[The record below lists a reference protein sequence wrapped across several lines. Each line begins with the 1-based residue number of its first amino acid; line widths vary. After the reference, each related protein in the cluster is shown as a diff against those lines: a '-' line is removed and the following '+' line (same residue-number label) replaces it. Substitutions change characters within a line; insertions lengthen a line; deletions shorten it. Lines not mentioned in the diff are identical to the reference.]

1 MTVANLYWLDQI
13 QPANRN
19 QVGDKAFYLGLL
31 GQKGYAVMPG
41 VVVADSAFREFL
53 GTINWLEPLF
63 ADLPNSALHLDVD
76 NPRQLQAIAQQ
87 IRQAIQST
95 PLAADWLAQLVAATS
110 SWQASA
116 VILRPSFALESRI
129 DSSISY
135 RTIGL
140 FASQVCWNQP
150 EAIAQNLK
158 RVWAE
163 LFRAKSLLYWQRLG
177 LRLQQ
182 INLAVL
188 VQPIGS
194 AIAAGDLYTQ
204 DSHLEIRA
212 TWGLGAALTRGEVTP
227 DRYQV
232 HRQTGAIQLQQPG
245 SRTFAYHITVP
256 SPAPS
261 QAESLASQDCLQAH
275 VVKPLQQEQPILTEL
290 ELEQLTHLTQRL
302 SADLSPSLRLEW
314 AISKRFPQG
323 VAAPSDTTPILY
335 LTQASPQPLPIPTSS
350 FRSPTVSSAVV
361 LSPSTPAN
369 WQISGLSPLVV
380 RGLGAA
386 SGQIFGEAWVVPD
399 SIQPA
404 VKAPAGAVWIAS
416 QITPDWIFELKQAAG
431 IITEQGGMTSHGAIV
446 ARELGIPAVVGAAN
460 VTKLVQMGEMVFL
473 DGDRGEIYRV
483 EREATSPP
491 TEPLPPS
498 HLLAQTILQPAPQ
511 PSAISHPAHR
521 SSKPDFY
528 TASKSSDP
536 PNGTQL
542 MVNLSRVALL
552 SQSHDL
558 PVDGVGLLRS
568 EQLILDVLDQ
578 QHPML
583 WAQERPR
590 ELVNRLADQIR
601 QFAQAFLP
609 RPVFYRSLDL
619 RSHEF
624 QSLVGHP
631 TTLEPNPTLGL
642 HGTFSYQVDP
652 TLFDLELAALRQVQQ
667 ARFANVHLMLP
678 FVRTVEE
685 FRFCHKRILDAELKQ
700 NPNFQVWI
708 MAEVPSVLFLLPDYV
723 QAGVQGISIGS
734 NDLTQLLLA
743 VDRDHPQMSPA
754 FDQRHPA
761 VLRAIQQ
768 LIQTARQVGIPCSIC
783 GQAPS
788 HYPEL
793 VEMLVRWGISSISVS
808 PDAVEKTHEAIARAE
823 RSLLLEAA
831 RHRLA

>member
-31 GQKGYAVMPG
+31 GQKGYSVMPG
-41 VVVADSAFREFL
+41 VVVADSVFREFL

-95 PLAADWLAQLVAATS
+95 PLAADWLAQLFAATS
-110 SWQASA
+110 SWQSAA
-116 VILRPSFALESRI
+116 VILRPSFALESRL

-135 RTIGL
+135 RTTGL

-177 LRLQQ
+177 IQLQQ

-188 VQPIGS
+188 VQPMES
-194 AIAAGDLYTQ
+194 AIAAGDLHTH
-204 DSHLEIRA
+204 DGHLEIRA

-232 HRQTGAIQLQQPG
+232 HRQTGAIQTQQPG
-245 SRTFAYHITVP
+245 SRTFAYHIAVP
-256 SPAPS
+256 FASS
-261 QAESLASQDCLQAH
+261 QAELPPSQDCLRADP
-275 VVKPLQQEQPILTEL
+275 VEPSRAILTEL
-290 ELEQLTHLTQRL
+290 ELEQLTHLTRRL
-302 SADLSPSLRLEW
+302 SADLGPSLRLEW
-314 AISKRFPQG
+314 AISKRYPQG
-323 VAAPSDTTPILY
+323 VVPQPDTSLTLY
-335 LTQASPQPLPIPTSS
+335 LTQASPQPLPIPGIRFRPSTASS
-350 FRSPTVSSAVV
+350 PLV
-361 LSPSTPAN
+361 LSPSVPTT

-380 RGLGAA
+380 RGVGAA
-386 SGQIFGEAWVVPD
+386 SGQIFGEAWIVPD
-399 SIQPA
+399 SIQAA
-404 VKAPAGAVWIAS
+404 VRAPTGAVWIAS
-416 QITPDWIFELKQAAG
+416 QITPDWIFELQQAAG
-431 IITEQGGMTSHGAIV
+431 IVTEQGGMTSHGAIV
-446 ARELGIPAVVGAAN
+446 ARELGIPAVVGAAD
-460 VTKLVQMGEMVFL
+460 VTKLIQTGEMVFL

-483 EREATSPP
+483 EKEAIPP
-491 TEPLPPS
+491 HAAPLPPS
-498 HLLAQTILQPAPQ
+498 HLLAQTILQPSSQPPVSPQ
-511 PSAISHPAHR
+511 PLAHT

-552 SQSHDL
+552 SQTHDL

-578 QHPML
+578 QHPIV

-590 ELVNRLADQIR
+590 ELVNRLAEQIL

-624 QSLVGHP
+624 QSLMGHP
-631 TTLEPNPTLGL
+631 TTPEPNPTLGL
-642 HGTFSYQVDP
+642 HGTFSYEVDP

-667 ARFANVHLMLP
+667 SRFANVHLILP

-685 FRFCHKRILDAELKQ
+685 FRFCYKRILDAELKQ

-734 NDLTQLLLA
+734 NDLTQLLLG

-761 VLRAIQQ
+761 VLRAMQQ

-788 HYPEL
+788 QYPEL
-793 VEMLVRWGISSISVS
+793 VEALVRWGISSISVS